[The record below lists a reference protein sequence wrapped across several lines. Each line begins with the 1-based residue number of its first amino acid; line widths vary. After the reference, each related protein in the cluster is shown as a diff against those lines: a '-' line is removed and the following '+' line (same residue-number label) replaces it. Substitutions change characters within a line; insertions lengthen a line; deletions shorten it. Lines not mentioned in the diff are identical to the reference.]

1 MHASLF
7 SAVCFSFAYGQKYIR
22 HNTDNRD
29 RRWSYGVQKPP
40 FHPHPGFGCRY
51 NRRIPHHSRKIR
63 SFRRRM
69 RFCFSCSS
77 FCSGSCIILPPF
89 AVIENKKPALPCK
102 AGIENPCT
110 ARTEPPQRFCASSIS
125 RKSGAKRSA
134 FPPPKQGSIFQ
145 FVGLITRNI
154 THRAGLRLI
163 LGRYPHIQY
172 S

>member
-77 FCSGSCIILPPF
+77 FCSGSILFLALFCPLSQLLKIKNPPCRVKQELKTLAQQGQSPLSGF
-89 AVIENKKPALPCK
+89 VLPAFRAK
-102 AGIENPCT
+102 A
-110 ARTEPPQRFCASSIS
+110 AQRGLHS
-125 RKSGAKRSA
+125 RRRS
-134 FPPPKQGSIFQ
+134 
-145 FVGLITRNI
+145 
-154 THRAGLRLI
+154 RA
-163 LGRYPHIQY
+163 QY
-172 S
+172 FNLWV